1 MEKLL
6 EELELIRS
14 KQLQTAAT
22 DEIGYDTPQTKTICM
37 TMDTDVSTSIEKL
50 KQYLDNVK
58 CDMEGVP
65 ENTQI
70 DQGNDDLHAM
80 EQRRKDLNTAKLDLN
95 LELKDENHQ
104 SGK

>member
-37 TMDTDVSTSIEKL
+37 TMDTDVFTSMEKL

-80 EQRRKDLNTAKLDLN
+80 EQRRKDLITAKLDLN